1 MERTTQQKK
10 EQQTKPGDKP
20 FSQTLREA
28 ADRKWEE
35 ATRHRF
41 VKEMAEN
48 KIDNKVYKH
57 YLIQDHAFIDSLIR
71 LVARGVAAASGMEEK
86 RRLSAF
92 LAMLT
97 SEEND
102 YFERSFDALKVSEED
117 RDDATLSPVTYAFED
132 LFRAAVEEYDY
143 TAVVAA
149 LLPVEW
155 TYLDW
160 ASWAKTEGNAS
171 ERFWVK
177 EWIDIHQT
185 REFKEFVDWL
195 RGQVDTHGARLD
207 PAAQKRLEARF
218 VRAVELEVKFFDEAY
233 DATG

>member
-1 MERTTQQKK
+1 MERTTQEEKEQKK
-10 EQQTKPGDKP
+10 PSEKP
-20 FSQTLREA
+20 FSQRLRQA
-28 ADRKWEE
+28 ADKKWEE

-41 VKEMAEN
+41 VKEMAHN
-48 KIDNKVYKH
+48 KIDNQVYKH

-71 LVARGVAAASGMEEK
+71 LVARAVAAASGMEEK

-102 YFERSFDALKVSEED
+102 YFERSFDALAVSRED
-117 RDDATLSPVTYAFED
+117 RDNAELAPVTYAFED

-143 TAVVAA
+143 AAAVAA

-160 ASWAKTEGNAS
+160 ASWAKTEGNGS

-177 EWIDIHQT
+177 EWIDIHQS

-195 RGQVDTHGARLD
+195 RAQVDEHGARLD
-207 PAAQKRLEARF
+207 PEAQKRLEARF
-218 VRAVELEVKFFDEAY
+218 VRAVELEVRFFDEAY